1 METITNS
8 MLQNSYGE
16 IYLQYSL
23 LSIILTGTLLVA
35 PMNLTV
41 QIVSYQILMVS
52 WNYPSSLLAQTMFKV
67 TS

>member
-52 WNYPSSLLAQTMFKV
+52 WNYPSSLLAQTMFEV

>member
-1 METITNS
+1 

-16 IYLQYSL
+16 IYLHYSL

-35 PMNLTV
+35 PMDLTV

-52 WNYPSSLLAQTMFKV
+52 WNYPSSLLAQTMFEV